1 MLPTVIF
8 LDKMKQLFLVF
19 LGGGLG
25 SIIRLI
31 INRLIPSE
39 SFPYS
44 TLTVNMIGS
53 FLIGLIISYLINSNM
68 LKSDYYY
75 FLVVGICGGLT
86 TFSAF
91 SIENFNFIKSNE
103 TFNSFIYIF
112 ISVSLCIALAY
123 LGFLIMNKILN

>member
-1 MLPTVIF
+1 
-8 LDKMKQLFLVF
+8 MKHLFLVF

-53 FLIGLIISYLINSNM
+53 FLIGLVISYLIDSNM

-112 ISVSLCIALAY
+112 ISVSLCVLLAY